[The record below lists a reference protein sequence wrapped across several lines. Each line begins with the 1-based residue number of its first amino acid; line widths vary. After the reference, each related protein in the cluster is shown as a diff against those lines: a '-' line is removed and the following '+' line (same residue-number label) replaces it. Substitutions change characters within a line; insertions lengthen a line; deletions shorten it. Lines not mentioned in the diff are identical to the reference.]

1 MTFLLG
7 YRPAPPGLSLLYAWR
22 CSPASSRACWRWRVS
37 HRRRTPVTACTGP
50 TQFRPEQDLL
60 RQPRWKRWRR
70 SQHHRRGRR
79 RTTWSGD
86 RRGGGKVYW
95 TNPVGDRISFA
106 NLDGSGGGGN
116 LNTTGATVNQPNA
129 AAVYP
134 AAGRI
139 YWTNEFGDRISFANL
154 NNTGGGGNLSHD
166 GRDGERPDRPRG
178 RLCVGKDLLGRR
190 PTREQDLLRQPRRQR
205 RRRPEHRRPRR

>member
-1 MTFLLG
+1 MRAFSCARASSLRDLPS
-7 YRPAPPGLSLLYAWR
+7 RLQPAPPGLSSFRLALLTGLFA
-22 CSPASSRACWRWRVS
+22 CLLALACFASSARA
-37 HRRRTPVTACTGP
+37 
-50 TQFRPEQDLL
+50 
-60 RQPRWKRWRR
+60 
-70 SQHHRRGRR
+70 
-79 RTTWSGD
+79 GD
-86 RRGGGKVYW
+86 RIYWANQFAPNKISFANLDGSGGGDLSTTGAASGEPRGVAIDVAGGKVYW

-154 NNTGGGGNLSHD
+154 NNT
-166 GRDGERPDRPRG
+166 
-178 RLCVGKDLLGRR
+178 
-190 PTREQDLLRQPRRQR
+190 R
-205 RRRPEHRRPRR
+205 RRRPGHDRARR